1 MRILFPSSL
10 ASLFCTVLS
19 AYSPAFHEAQTRMA
33 LGLIPKSMQAFLK
46 QHEGELIQGAR
57 GDQARQVPTVEE
69 LEEQYRRVLKV
80 SEDKRRPSLVAREL
94 GQLAHMV
101 QLFMDPSASQGMS
114 VVRERFQAYGDEHLS
129 KLALTFESFWAV
141 KAPLDPRPSLLTWSE
156 TKWERHRTLLEHID
170 PDTGVRKGPWD
181 TLSIPYA
188 QLQLSF
194 SNGVHATANLWILS
208 YRAAGAHW
216 ALPASDRP

>member
-1 MRILFPSSL
+1 MRIPLQMSL
-10 ASLFCTVLS
+10 ACLFCTALS

-46 QHEGELIQGAR
+46 QHQGELLLGAR
-57 GDQARQVPTVEE
+57 GDQARQVPTIEE

-80 SEDKRRPSLVAREL
+80 SEDKRRASLVAREL

-101 QLFMDPSASQGMS
+101 QLFIDPSATQGMS
-114 VVRERFQAYGDEHLS
+114 IVRERFQAYGDEHLS
-129 KLALTFESFWAV
+129 KLALTFETFWAV
-141 KAPLDPRPSLLTWSE
+141 KAPLDPRPSLLNWSE
-156 TKWERHRTLLEHID
+156 TKWERHRILLEYID
-170 PDTGVRKGPWD
+170 PDTGVRKGLWD

-194 SNGVHATANLWILS
+194 SNGVHATANLWILT
-208 YRAAGAHW
+208 YRAAGLHW
-216 ALPASDRP
+216 PLPAVAQP